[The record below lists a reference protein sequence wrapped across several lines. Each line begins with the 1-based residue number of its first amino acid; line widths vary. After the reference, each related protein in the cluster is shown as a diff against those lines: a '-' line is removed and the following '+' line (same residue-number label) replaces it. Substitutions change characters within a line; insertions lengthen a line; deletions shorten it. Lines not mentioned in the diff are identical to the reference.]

1 LRANGLVERETV
13 LQCGAILVANRAA
26 QKLKL
31 DAYLDLMERLTEG
44 GAGR

>member
-1 LRANGLVERETV
+1 V

-44 GAGR
+44 EKAEGR